1 LQKLVKHKAH
11 RQLLM
16 VQHKFSVVLK
26 KTLKIPSP
34 ALRLQCLKLLK
45 GQVPYCPRKWRQG
58 NMRVITAIY
67 LHCRPRLRDDWLA
80 GLDVDH
86 ELQDA
91 LPQEQALR
99 ALTFWYNLRRYP
111 DAMGRGLAAGEK
123 AGLEGE
129 QDFFVREL
137 EKMEAVPHAP
147 GDEAVD
153 DDSMMLHDGHRWEV
167 HGRSHVETW

>member
-1 LQKLVKHKAH
+1 
-11 RQLLM
+11 M

-26 KTLKIPSP
+26 KTLRIP
-34 ALRLQCLKLLK
+34 AAELRLQCLKLLK

-99 ALTFWYNLRRYP
+99 ALTFWYNLRRHP
-111 DAMGRGLAAGEK
+111 DAMAKGLADGEK
-123 AGLEGE
+123 AALERE

-137 EKMEAVPHAP
+137 EKMEAIARAP

-153 DDSMMLHDGHRWEV
+153 DDSMMLQDGHRWD
-167 HGRSHVETW
+167 GQGQSHMETW